1 MVSPEV
7 IRTAVGILGN
17 AIALGLFLS
26 PVPTFMRIRKKGSV
40 EEFSPFPYLATLL
53 NCMMWVLYGLPMVHP
68 HSTLVIT
75 INGSGVIIE
84 LSFVLLFL
92 LYSQGR
98 KRFLVLAMLL
108 AEITFVGIVTLL
120 VVTLAHTYERRS
132 LIVGVV
138 CVFLC
143 AMMYASPLSAMI
155 PNALGVIFAAAQLI
169 LHVVY
174 RKSTKEQLEAKKKSA
189 AAGFLKL
196 RYALEENYLSCS
208 PENLTSSKMLDKS
221 NANMDDMED
230 FERQIQDFFIEV
242 RTKLEMGN
250 KEDAIDLLQANY
262 EVVKEQI
269 DDGAKGVEQAAILDV
284 IALGYMG
291 VGNLKFV
298 EHLLDMLNDIVG
310 ALHDVNPLVDSILI
324 HMGSMF
330 TTLGKFE
337 DAILVYQRGLKIL
350 EREFGGGAGEGAVA
364 AGVVDKGNNSPF
376 LVTPLM
382 GMAKVIRS
390 IGRVTKAITIYHQ
403 AVDILEKNR
412 GAKSEELVIP
422 LFALGN
428 LFISE
433 GKATDAET
441 CFSRTLNFTGSVQEA
456 IHTYK
461 RGLQVVRDSEF
472 MKLDDDVLEKMMID
486 LAELLHVTGRE
497 QEGRELLEE
506 CLLIAERYKGI
517 EHPSSVTHLLNL
529 ATSHSHSKNFV
540 EAERLLRTC
549 LHIMSKT
556 VGPNDHSVTVPML
569 HLAVAIYHLKRD
581 EEAESLAMEVL
592 HIRENAYGKESLLV
606 GEALDCLVSI
616 QTRLGKDDSDI
627 LAKLKRIL
635 SIQEKEMGYESE
647 EVMTTLKK
655 VVYYLD
661 KMGKKEE
668 KLPLQRRL
676 TLLRTK
682 YKHKIAKLWILEYW
696 IWPLRVA
703 RVT

>member
-1 MVSPEV
+1 MAASLLHLPSPS
-7 IRTAVGILGN
+7 
-17 AIALGLFLS
+17 LS
-26 PVPTFMRIRKKGSV
+26 LRRVAG
-40 EEFSPFPYLATLL
+40 YLALL
-53 NCMMWVLYGLPMVHP
+53 TICLLKRRLDNNMPISYANSGDSLAVFPRRIEFDSDIIARPGL
-68 HSTLVIT
+68 
-75 INGSGVIIE
+75 
-84 LSFVLLFL
+84 
-92 LYSQGR
+92 
-98 KRFLVLAMLL
+98 
-108 AEITFVGIVTLL
+108 
-120 VVTLAHTYERRS
+120 
-132 LIVGVV
+132 
-138 CVFLC
+138 LC
-143 AMMYASPLSAMI
+143 FSA
-155 PNALGVIFAAAQLI
+155 
-169 LHVVY
+169 
-174 RKSTKEQLEAKKKSA
+174 K
-189 AAGFLKL
+189 GFLKL
-196 RYALEENYLSCS
+196 RYALEEDYLSCS
-208 PENLTSSKMLDKS
+208 PENLPSSKMLDKS
-221 NANMDDMED
+221 NADMDDMED

-250 KEDAIDLLQANY
+250 KEDAVDLLQANY

-269 DDGAKGVEQAAILDV
+269 DEGAKGVEQAAILDV
-284 IALGYMG
+284 IALGYTG
-291 VGNLKFV
+291 VGNLKVV
-298 EHLLDMLNDIVG
+298 EHLLDMLNNIVC
-310 ALHDVNPLVDSILI
+310 ALRDDNPLVDSILI

-350 EREFGGGAGEGAVA
+350 EREFG
-364 AGVVDKGNNSPF
+364 NNSPF
-376 LVTPLM
+376 LITPLM
-382 GMAKVIRS
+382 GMAKVFRS
-390 IGRVTKAITIYHQ
+390 IGKVTKAITIYHR

-441 CFSRTLNFTGSVQEA
+441 CFSRILGIYKKIYGEDDGRSGMAMCSLAHALCANGSVQEA

-472 MKLDDDVLEKMMID
+472 MNLDDDVLEKMMID

-506 CLLIAERYKGI
+506 CLLITERYKGM
-517 EHPSSVTHLLNL
+517 EHPSSVTHVLNL
-529 ATSHSHSKNFV
+529 ATSHSRSKNFV

-556 VGPNDHSVTVPML
+556 AGPTDRSITVPML
-569 HLAVAIYHLKRD
+569 HLAVTLYHLKRD
-581 EEAESLAMEVL
+581 EEAESLATEVL
-592 HIRENAYGKESLLV
+592 HIRENAYGKESLPV

-616 QTRLGKDDSDI
+616 QTRLGRDDSDI

-676 TLLRTK
+676 SLLRTK
-682 YKHKIAKLWILEYW
+682 YKHKLF
-696 IWPLRVA
+696 VA
-703 RVT
+703 DCRALDS